1 MTVVKE
7 ACVDNIQDAINAFK
21 KGADRIE
28 FCSNLDED
36 GLTPS
41 NYDLISLKKSI
52 SIPVR
57 VMVRPHS
64 NSFNYNDDDLIQ
76 MKETIDFCKNQ
87 KFDGVVFGCLDD
99 NNELDLNKIK
109 YLADYAKPLNVIIH
123 KAIDLTSSPVKSL
136 MKLFELEQDHD
147 LAIIG
152 VMGPKSNQLLT
163 RLFSDNSAIDALP
176 YYHSGVFQSN
186 NLSVRANRLSYV
198 GERGYEL
205 YVAKTQARSL
215 WQQLMSEGADL
226 QITPAG
232 FHAMNACRMEKGYRH
247 WGHDIYDHITP
258 LQAGLGFAVAKDK
271 TDFIGHAAL
280 ADQQGV
286 QTRRLV
292 HLAIEGSDAP
302 FMIHDEPVYLSLIHI

>member
-21 KGADRIE
+21 RGADRIE

-109 YLADYAKPLNVIIH
+109 YLADFAKPLNVIIH
-123 KAIDLTSSPVKSL
+123 KAIDLTSSPVNSL
-136 MKLFELEQDHD
+136 KKLLEIDNVNGVLSSGGFDTAELGTEVLKKMINISPNDFE
-147 LAIIG
+147 IISAG
-152 VMGPKSNQLLT
+152 KITNQNFKILHEK
-163 RLFSDNSAIDALP
+163 IDGKF
-176 YYHSGVFQSN
+176 YHG
-186 NLSVRANRLSYV
+186 RKIV
-198 GERGYEL
+198 GEL
-205 YVAKTQARSL
+205 
-215 WQQLMSEGADL
+215 
-226 QITPAG
+226 
-232 FHAMNACRMEKGYRH
+232 
-247 WGHDIYDHITP
+247 
-258 LQAGLGFAVAKDK
+258 
-271 TDFIGHAAL
+271 
-280 ADQQGV
+280 
-286 QTRRLV
+286 
-292 HLAIEGSDAP
+292 
-302 FMIHDEPVYLSLIHI
+302 

>member
-76 MKETIDFCKNQ
+76 MKETIEFCKNQ

-109 YLADYAKPLNVIIH
+109 YLADFAKPLNVIIH
-123 KAIDLTSSPVKSL
+123 KAIDLTSSPVNSL
-136 MKLFELEQDHD
+136 MKLLEIDNVNGVLSSGGFETAELGTEV
-147 LAIIG
+147 LKKMINISPNEFEIISAG
-152 VMGPKSNQLLT
+152 KITNQNFKILHEK
-163 RLFSDNSAIDALP
+163 IDGKF
-176 YYHSGVFQSN
+176 YHG
-186 NLSVRANRLSYV
+186 RKIV
-198 GERGYEL
+198 GEL
-205 YVAKTQARSL
+205 
-215 WQQLMSEGADL
+215 
-226 QITPAG
+226 
-232 FHAMNACRMEKGYRH
+232 
-247 WGHDIYDHITP
+247 
-258 LQAGLGFAVAKDK
+258 
-271 TDFIGHAAL
+271 
-280 ADQQGV
+280 
-286 QTRRLV
+286 
-292 HLAIEGSDAP
+292 
-302 FMIHDEPVYLSLIHI
+302 

>member
-76 MKETIDFCKNQ
+76 MKETIEFCKNQ

-109 YLADYAKPLNVIIH
+109 YLADFAKPLNVIIH
-123 KAIDLTSSPVKSL
+123 KAIDLTSSPVNSL
-136 MKLFELEQDHD
+136 MNLLEIDNVNGVLSSGGFETAELGTEV
-147 LAIIG
+147 LKKMINISPNEFEIISAG
-152 VMGPKSNQLLT
+152 KITNQNFKILHEK
-163 RLFSDNSAIDALP
+163 IDGKF
-176 YYHSGVFQSN
+176 YHG
-186 NLSVRANRLSYV
+186 RKIV
-198 GERGYEL
+198 GEL
-205 YVAKTQARSL
+205 
-215 WQQLMSEGADL
+215 
-226 QITPAG
+226 
-232 FHAMNACRMEKGYRH
+232 
-247 WGHDIYDHITP
+247 
-258 LQAGLGFAVAKDK
+258 
-271 TDFIGHAAL
+271 
-280 ADQQGV
+280 
-286 QTRRLV
+286 
-292 HLAIEGSDAP
+292 
-302 FMIHDEPVYLSLIHI
+302 

>member
-76 MKETIDFCKNQ
+76 MKETIKFCKNQ

-99 NNELDLNKIK
+99 DNELDLNKIE
-109 YLADYAKPLNVIIH
+109 YLADFAKPLNVIIH
-123 KAIDLTSSPVKSL
+123 KAIDLTPSPVNSL
-136 MKLFELEQDHD
+136 MNLLEIDNVNGVLSSGGFETAELGTEVLKKMINISPNDFE
-147 LAIIG
+147 IISAG
-152 VMGPKSNQLLT
+152 KITNQNFKILHEK
-163 RLFSDNSAIDALP
+163 IDGKF
-176 YYHSGVFQSN
+176 YHG
-186 NLSVRANRLSYV
+186 RKIV
-198 GERGYEL
+198 GEL
-205 YVAKTQARSL
+205 
-215 WQQLMSEGADL
+215 
-226 QITPAG
+226 
-232 FHAMNACRMEKGYRH
+232 
-247 WGHDIYDHITP
+247 
-258 LQAGLGFAVAKDK
+258 
-271 TDFIGHAAL
+271 
-280 ADQQGV
+280 
-286 QTRRLV
+286 
-292 HLAIEGSDAP
+292 
-302 FMIHDEPVYLSLIHI
+302 

>member
-57 VMVRPHS
+57 IMVRPHS

-76 MKETIDFCKNQ
+76 MKETIEFCKNQ

-109 YLADYAKPLNVIIH
+109 YLADFAKPLNVIIH
-123 KAIDLTSSPVKSL
+123 KAIDLTSSPVNSL
-136 MKLFELEQDHD
+136 MKLLEIDDVNGVLSSGGFETAELGTEV
-147 LAIIG
+147 LKKMINISPKEFEIISAG
-152 VMGPKSNQLLT
+152 KITNQNFKILHEK
-163 RLFSDNSAIDALP
+163 IDGKF
-176 YYHSGVFQSN
+176 YHG
-186 NLSVRANRLSYV
+186 RKIV
-198 GERGYEL
+198 GEL
-205 YVAKTQARSL
+205 
-215 WQQLMSEGADL
+215 
-226 QITPAG
+226 
-232 FHAMNACRMEKGYRH
+232 
-247 WGHDIYDHITP
+247 
-258 LQAGLGFAVAKDK
+258 
-271 TDFIGHAAL
+271 
-280 ADQQGV
+280 
-286 QTRRLV
+286 
-292 HLAIEGSDAP
+292 
-302 FMIHDEPVYLSLIHI
+302 

>member
-64 NSFNYNDDDLIQ
+64 NSFNYNDNDLIQ
-76 MKETIDFCKNQ
+76 MRETIEFCKNQ

-109 YLADYAKPLNVIIH
+109 YLADFAKPLNVIIH
-123 KAIDLTSSPVKSL
+123 KAIDLTSSPLNSL
-136 MKLFELEQDHD
+136 KKLIKIDNVNGVLSSGGFDTAELGTEVLKKMINISPNDFE
-147 LAIIG
+147 IISAG
-152 VMGPKSNQLLT
+152 KITNQNFKILHEK
-163 RLFSDNSAIDALP
+163 IDGKF
-176 YYHSGVFQSN
+176 YHG
-186 NLSVRANRLSYV
+186 RTIV
-198 GERGYEL
+198 GEL
-205 YVAKTQARSL
+205 
-215 WQQLMSEGADL
+215 
-226 QITPAG
+226 
-232 FHAMNACRMEKGYRH
+232 
-247 WGHDIYDHITP
+247 
-258 LQAGLGFAVAKDK
+258 
-271 TDFIGHAAL
+271 
-280 ADQQGV
+280 
-286 QTRRLV
+286 
-292 HLAIEGSDAP
+292 
-302 FMIHDEPVYLSLIHI
+302 

>member
-76 MKETIDFCKNQ
+76 MKETIEFCKNQ

-99 NNELDLNKIK
+99 DNELDLNKIK
-109 YLADYAKPLNVIIH
+109 YLADFAKPLNVIIH
-123 KAIDLTSSPVKSL
+123 KAIDLTSSPLNSL
-136 MKLFELEQDHD
+136 KKLLEIYNVNGVLSSGGFETAELGTEV
-147 LAIIG
+147 LKKMINISPNEFEIISAG
-152 VMGPKSNQLLT
+152 KITNQNFKILHEK
-163 RLFSDNSAIDALP
+163 IDGKF
-176 YYHSGVFQSN
+176 YHG
-186 NLSVRANRLSYV
+186 RKIV
-198 GERGYEL
+198 GEL
-205 YVAKTQARSL
+205 
-215 WQQLMSEGADL
+215 
-226 QITPAG
+226 
-232 FHAMNACRMEKGYRH
+232 
-247 WGHDIYDHITP
+247 
-258 LQAGLGFAVAKDK
+258 
-271 TDFIGHAAL
+271 
-280 ADQQGV
+280 
-286 QTRRLV
+286 
-292 HLAIEGSDAP
+292 
-302 FMIHDEPVYLSLIHI
+302 

>member
-76 MKETIDFCKNQ
+76 MKETIEFCKNQ

-109 YLADYAKPLNVIIH
+109 YLADFAKPLNVIIH
-123 KAIDLTSSPVKSL
+123 KAIDLTSSPVNSL
-136 MKLFELEQDHD
+136 KKLLEIDNINGVLSSGGFETAELGTEV
-147 LAIIG
+147 LKKMINISPNEFEIISAG
-152 VMGPKSNQLLT
+152 KITNQNFKILHEK
-163 RLFSDNSAIDALP
+163 IDGKF
-176 YYHSGVFQSN
+176 YHG
-186 NLSVRANRLSYV
+186 RKIV
-198 GERGYEL
+198 GEL
-205 YVAKTQARSL
+205 
-215 WQQLMSEGADL
+215 
-226 QITPAG
+226 
-232 FHAMNACRMEKGYRH
+232 
-247 WGHDIYDHITP
+247 
-258 LQAGLGFAVAKDK
+258 
-271 TDFIGHAAL
+271 
-280 ADQQGV
+280 
-286 QTRRLV
+286 
-292 HLAIEGSDAP
+292 
-302 FMIHDEPVYLSLIHI
+302 

>member
-76 MKETIDFCKNQ
+76 MKETIEFCKNQ

-99 NNELDLNKIK
+99 DNELDLNKIK
-109 YLADYAKPLNVIIH
+109 YLADFAKPLNVIIH
-123 KAIDLTSSPVKSL
+123 KAIDLTSSPVNSL
-136 MKLFELEQDHD
+136 KKLLEIDNINGVLSSGGFETAELGTEVLKKMINISPNDYE
-147 LAIIG
+147 IISAG
-152 VMGPKSNQLLT
+152 KITNQNFKILHEK
-163 RLFSDNSAIDALP
+163 IDGKF
-176 YYHSGVFQSN
+176 YHG
-186 NLSVRANRLSYV
+186 RKIV
-198 GERGYEL
+198 GEL
-205 YVAKTQARSL
+205 
-215 WQQLMSEGADL
+215 
-226 QITPAG
+226 
-232 FHAMNACRMEKGYRH
+232 
-247 WGHDIYDHITP
+247 
-258 LQAGLGFAVAKDK
+258 
-271 TDFIGHAAL
+271 
-280 ADQQGV
+280 
-286 QTRRLV
+286 
-292 HLAIEGSDAP
+292 
-302 FMIHDEPVYLSLIHI
+302 

>member
-76 MKETIDFCKNQ
+76 MKETIKFCKNQ

-99 NNELDLNKIK
+99 NDELDLKKIK
-109 YLADYAKPLNVIIH
+109 YLADFAKPLNVIIH
-123 KAIDLTSSPVKSL
+123 KAIDLTSSPLNSL
-136 MKLFELEQDHD
+136 KKLLEIDNVNGVLSSGGFETAELGTEV
-147 LAIIG
+147 LKKMINISPNEFEIISAG
-152 VMGPKSNQLLT
+152 KITNQNFKILHEK
-163 RLFSDNSAIDALP
+163 IDGKF
-176 YYHSGVFQSN
+176 YHG
-186 NLSVRANRLSYV
+186 RKIV
-198 GERGYEL
+198 GEL
-205 YVAKTQARSL
+205 
-215 WQQLMSEGADL
+215 
-226 QITPAG
+226 
-232 FHAMNACRMEKGYRH
+232 
-247 WGHDIYDHITP
+247 
-258 LQAGLGFAVAKDK
+258 
-271 TDFIGHAAL
+271 
-280 ADQQGV
+280 
-286 QTRRLV
+286 
-292 HLAIEGSDAP
+292 
-302 FMIHDEPVYLSLIHI
+302 

>member
-76 MKETIDFCKNQ
+76 MKETIEFCKNQ

-99 NNELDLNKIK
+99 DNELDLNKIK
-109 YLADYAKPLNVIIH
+109 YLADFAKPLNVIIH
-123 KAIDLTSSPVKSL
+123 KAIDLTSSPVNSL
-136 MKLFELEQDHD
+136 MKLLEIDNVNGVLSSGGFETAELGTEV
-147 LAIIG
+147 LKKMINISPNEFEIISAG
-152 VMGPKSNQLLT
+152 KITNQNFKILHEK
-163 RLFSDNSAIDALP
+163 IDGKF
-176 YYHSGVFQSN
+176 YHG
-186 NLSVRANRLSYV
+186 RKIV
-198 GERGYEL
+198 GEL
-205 YVAKTQARSL
+205 
-215 WQQLMSEGADL
+215 
-226 QITPAG
+226 
-232 FHAMNACRMEKGYRH
+232 
-247 WGHDIYDHITP
+247 
-258 LQAGLGFAVAKDK
+258 
-271 TDFIGHAAL
+271 
-280 ADQQGV
+280 
-286 QTRRLV
+286 
-292 HLAIEGSDAP
+292 
-302 FMIHDEPVYLSLIHI
+302 

>member
-76 MKETIDFCKNQ
+76 MKETIKFCKNR

-99 NNELDLNKIK
+99 DNELDLNKIK
-109 YLADYAKPLNVIIH
+109 YLADFAKPLNVIIH
-123 KAIDLTSSPVKSL
+123 KAIDLTSSPLNSL
-136 MKLFELEQDHD
+136 KKLLEIDDVNGVLSSGGFETAELGTEV
-147 LAIIG
+147 LKKMINISPNEFEIISAG
-152 VMGPKSNQLLT
+152 KITNQNFKILHEK
-163 RLFSDNSAIDALP
+163 IDGKF
-176 YYHSGVFQSN
+176 YHG
-186 NLSVRANRLSYV
+186 RKIV
-198 GERGYEL
+198 GEL
-205 YVAKTQARSL
+205 
-215 WQQLMSEGADL
+215 
-226 QITPAG
+226 
-232 FHAMNACRMEKGYRH
+232 
-247 WGHDIYDHITP
+247 
-258 LQAGLGFAVAKDK
+258 
-271 TDFIGHAAL
+271 
-280 ADQQGV
+280 
-286 QTRRLV
+286 
-292 HLAIEGSDAP
+292 
-302 FMIHDEPVYLSLIHI
+302 

>member
-76 MKETIDFCKNQ
+76 MKETIEFCKNQ
-87 KFDGVVFGCLDD
+87 KFDGVVFGCLYD

-109 YLADYAKPLNVIIH
+109 YLADFSKPLNVIIH
-123 KAIDLTSSPVKSL
+123 KAIDLTSSPVNSL
-136 MKLFELEQDHD
+136 KKLLEINNVNGVLSSGGFETAELGNEV
-147 LAIIG
+147 LKKMINISPNEFEIISAG
-152 VMGPKSNQLLT
+152 KITNQNFKILHEK
-163 RLFSDNSAIDALP
+163 IDGKF
-176 YYHSGVFQSN
+176 YHG
-186 NLSVRANRLSYV
+186 RKIV
-198 GERGYEL
+198 GEL
-205 YVAKTQARSL
+205 
-215 WQQLMSEGADL
+215 
-226 QITPAG
+226 
-232 FHAMNACRMEKGYRH
+232 
-247 WGHDIYDHITP
+247 
-258 LQAGLGFAVAKDK
+258 
-271 TDFIGHAAL
+271 
-280 ADQQGV
+280 
-286 QTRRLV
+286 
-292 HLAIEGSDAP
+292 
-302 FMIHDEPVYLSLIHI
+302 

>member
-76 MKETIDFCKNQ
+76 MKETIEFCKNQ

-99 NNELDLNKIK
+99 DNELDLNKIE
-109 YLADYAKPLNVIIH
+109 YLADFAKPLNVIIH
-123 KAIDLTSSPVKSL
+123 KAIDLTSSPLNSL
-136 MKLFELEQDHD
+136 KKLIKIDNVNGVLSSGGFETAELGIEV
-147 LAIIG
+147 LKKMINISPNEFEVISAGKIT
-152 VMGPKSNQLLT
+152 NQNFKILHEK
-163 RLFSDNSAIDALP
+163 IDGKF
-176 YYHSGVFQSN
+176 YHG
-186 NLSVRANRLSYV
+186 RKIV
-198 GERGYEL
+198 GEL
-205 YVAKTQARSL
+205 
-215 WQQLMSEGADL
+215 
-226 QITPAG
+226 
-232 FHAMNACRMEKGYRH
+232 
-247 WGHDIYDHITP
+247 
-258 LQAGLGFAVAKDK
+258 
-271 TDFIGHAAL
+271 
-280 ADQQGV
+280 
-286 QTRRLV
+286 
-292 HLAIEGSDAP
+292 
-302 FMIHDEPVYLSLIHI
+302 

>member
-76 MKETIDFCKNQ
+76 MKETIEFCKNQ

-99 NNELDLNKIK
+99 NDELDLKKIK
-109 YLADYAKPLNVIIH
+109 YLADFAKPLNVIIH
-123 KAIDLTSSPVKSL
+123 KAIDLTSSPVNSL
-136 MKLFELEQDHD
+136 KKLLEINNVNGVLSSGGYETAELGTEVLKKMINISPNDFE
-147 LAIIG
+147 IISAG
-152 VMGPKSNQLLT
+152 KITNQNFKILHEKINGK
-163 RLFSDNSAIDALP
+163 F
-176 YYHSGVFQSN
+176 YHG
-186 NLSVRANRLSYV
+186 RKIV
-198 GERGYEL
+198 GEL
-205 YVAKTQARSL
+205 
-215 WQQLMSEGADL
+215 
-226 QITPAG
+226 
-232 FHAMNACRMEKGYRH
+232 
-247 WGHDIYDHITP
+247 
-258 LQAGLGFAVAKDK
+258 
-271 TDFIGHAAL
+271 
-280 ADQQGV
+280 
-286 QTRRLV
+286 
-292 HLAIEGSDAP
+292 
-302 FMIHDEPVYLSLIHI
+302 

>member
-76 MKETIDFCKNQ
+76 MKETIEFCKNQ

-109 YLADYAKPLNVIIH
+109 YLADFSKPLNVIIH
-123 KAIDLTSSPVKSL
+123 KAIDLTSSPVNSL
-136 MKLFELEQDHD
+136 MKLLEIDNVNGVLSSGGYETAELGTEVLKKMINISPNEFE
-147 LAIIG
+147 IISAG
-152 VMGPKSNQLLT
+152 KITNQNFKILHEK
-163 RLFSDNSAIDALP
+163 IDGKF
-176 YYHSGVFQSN
+176 YHG
-186 NLSVRANRLSYV
+186 RKIV
-198 GERGYEL
+198 GEL
-205 YVAKTQARSL
+205 
-215 WQQLMSEGADL
+215 
-226 QITPAG
+226 
-232 FHAMNACRMEKGYRH
+232 
-247 WGHDIYDHITP
+247 
-258 LQAGLGFAVAKDK
+258 
-271 TDFIGHAAL
+271 
-280 ADQQGV
+280 
-286 QTRRLV
+286 
-292 HLAIEGSDAP
+292 
-302 FMIHDEPVYLSLIHI
+302 

>member
-57 VMVRPHS
+57 IMVRPHS

-76 MKETIDFCKNQ
+76 MKETIEFCKNQ

-109 YLADYAKPLNVIIH
+109 YLADFAKPLNVIIH
-123 KAIDLTSSPVKSL
+123 KAIDLTSSPVNSL
-136 MKLFELEQDHD
+136 KKLLEIDNVNGVLSSGGFETAELGTEV
-147 LAIIG
+147 LKKMINISPNEFEIISAG
-152 VMGPKSNQLLT
+152 KITNQNFKILHEK
-163 RLFSDNSAIDALP
+163 IDGKF
-176 YYHSGVFQSN
+176 YHG
-186 NLSVRANRLSYV
+186 RKIV
-198 GERGYEL
+198 GEL
-205 YVAKTQARSL
+205 
-215 WQQLMSEGADL
+215 
-226 QITPAG
+226 
-232 FHAMNACRMEKGYRH
+232 
-247 WGHDIYDHITP
+247 
-258 LQAGLGFAVAKDK
+258 
-271 TDFIGHAAL
+271 
-280 ADQQGV
+280 
-286 QTRRLV
+286 
-292 HLAIEGSDAP
+292 
-302 FMIHDEPVYLSLIHI
+302 